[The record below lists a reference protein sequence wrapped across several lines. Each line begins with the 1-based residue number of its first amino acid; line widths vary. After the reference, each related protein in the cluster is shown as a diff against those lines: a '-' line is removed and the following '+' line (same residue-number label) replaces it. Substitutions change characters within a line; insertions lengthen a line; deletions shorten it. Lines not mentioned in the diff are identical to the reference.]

1 MCASRVLAP
10 LVLACALLLLPS
22 AVQAQDD
29 ETNEAFFGSWSAEE
43 DYFRPVIHIGRGEGG
58 ALAASLGRR
67 ALGEGAPFSSVTIRG
82 DSVFFA
88 SKRMGARFEG
98 ALTSDGSA
106 IEGTWTQGER
116 AAPLT
121 LTPVE
126 RSASSGQ
133 TAAQEPVR
141 PQEPEPPYPYAAK
154 EVTFQ
159 NETGGPALSGT
170 LTLPEGDGPFP
181 VAVLLS
187 GTGANERNYE
197 IDGHALFHVL
207 ADRLTRRGVAVLR
220 YDRRGV
226 GRSKGRLQSAHLED
240 FARDAAA
247 ALRFLKSHSQTE
259 AGSVGLVGHSAGGL
273 VAPMASTQ
281 SEDAAFLALLMPPA
295 GRPGHEILVGQE
307 ARLQAAAGASQA
319 EVDSARVR
327 ARRIFD
333 VVRADT
339 DSATTAARL
348 RAVYEARGVKDED
361 LVARIEPNTM
371 PWFRDLARYDPL
383 PLLREVEA
391 PVFVLFGTKDL
402 MVPPEQHASSVRT
415 ALAARSKGDATV
427 RVLDGLNH
435 WMQPAETGRPSEISQ
450 IETTVAPALIDELV
464 GWIQSRTA
472 AGE

>member
-1 MCASRVLAP
+1 M
-10 LVLACALLLLPS
+10 
-22 AVQAQDD
+22 
-29 ETNEAFFGSWSAEE
+29 T
-43 DYFRPVIHIGRGEGG
+43 
-58 ALAASLGRR
+58 
-67 ALGEGAPFSSVTIRG
+67 
-82 DSVFFA
+82 
-88 SKRMGARFEG
+88 
-98 ALTSDGSA
+98 
-106 IEGTWTQGER
+106 
-116 AAPLT
+116 
-121 LTPVE
+121 
-126 RSASSGQ
+126 
-133 TAAQEPVR
+133 
-141 PQEPEPPYPYAAK
+141 
-154 EVTFQ
+154 
-159 NETGGPALSGT
+159 
-170 LTLPEGDGPFP
+170 
-181 VAVLLS
+181 
-187 GTGANERNYE
+187 
-197 IDGHALFHVL
+197 
-207 ADRLTRRGVAVLR
+207 
-220 YDRRGV
+220 
-226 GRSKGRLQSAHLED
+226 
-240 FARDAAA
+240 
-247 ALRFLKSHSQTE
+247 
-259 AGSVGLVGHSAGGL
+259 
-273 VAPMASTQ
+273 
-281 SEDAAFLALLMPPA
+281 
-295 GRPGHEILVGQE
+295 
-307 ARLQAAAGASQA
+307 AAGASQA

-383 PLLREVEA
+383 PLFREVEA